1 MLAPPLL
8 LTAPSGLGK
17 TTTNGEIPKLIL
29 SLNPLQAYSAQ
40 NVAKIVGG
48 ARLGRDMMP
57 SVPVAGY
64 SGGHT
69 ARYPVTGGG
78 VGVEKSPVTLATAG
92 EIS

>member
-1 MLAPPLL
+1 M
-8 LTAPSGLGK
+8 
-17 TTTNGEIPKLIL
+17 
-29 SLNPLQAYSAQ
+29 
-40 NVAKIVGG
+40 
-48 ARLGRDMMP
+48 GRDMMP